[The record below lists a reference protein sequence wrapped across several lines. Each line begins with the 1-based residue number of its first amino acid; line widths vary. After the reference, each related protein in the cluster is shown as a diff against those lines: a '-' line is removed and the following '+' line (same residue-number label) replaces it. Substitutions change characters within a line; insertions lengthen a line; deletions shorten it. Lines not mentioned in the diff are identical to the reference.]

1 MHYTL
6 ENPYFLLLLPL
17 LLCLFYCK
25 KRTKTTYLPRLDWI
39 PKTSRLFNTQTLLKV
54 AIFSLLVLT
63 LASPI
68 SYDAITPSKKY
79 GRDIVLALDTSG
91 SMRETG
97 FSQQHKGTSKFEL
110 LQTLVADFIQKRV
123 SDNIGVVAF
132 GSFAFSASPVTYD
145 HQSLKELLSMLEVE
159 IAGKNTAIGD
169 AINQSLTTLSFSHA
183 KEKII
188 ILITDGISNAGTH
201 SIQDAVAKAKAQH
214 VKIFTIGLG
223 KHKDF
228 DAKLLTRI
236 SQESFGKSFEAK
248 DAQSLKAIYEEID
261 SLIPSAIRSEQYLDK
276 KALFTLPLF
285 VAILLLFTLLA
296 RQKGLI

>member
-1 MHYTL
+1 MHYTF

-17 LLCLFYCK
+17 ALCLIYCK
-25 KRTKTTYLPRLDWI
+25 KRGKATFLPRLEWI
-39 PKTSRLFNTQTLLKV
+39 PKKSRLLNTQTLLKV
-54 AIFSLLVLT
+54 AIYILLVLS
-63 LASPI
+63 LSSPI
-68 SYDAITPSKKY
+68 AYDAITPSQKH

-97 FSQQHKGTSKFEL
+97 FSQTKKGVSKFEL
-110 LQTLVADFIQKRV
+110 LQTLVADFIDKRV

-132 GSFAFSASPVTYD
+132 GTFAFSASPVTYD

-183 KEKII
+183 KEKVI
-188 ILITDGISNAGTH
+188 ILITDGISNAGSV
-201 SIQDAVAKAKAQH
+201 SIQDAVAKAKNQK

-223 KHKDF
+223 DEKEF
-228 DAKLLTRI
+228 DAKLLARI
-236 SQESFGKSFEAK
+236 AEESFGKSFAAK
-248 DAQSLKAIYEEID
+248 DAKALKGVYDEID

-276 KALFTLPLF
+276 KALFMLPLLL
-285 VAILLLFTLLA
+285 ATLLLFMLVA
-296 RQKGLI
+296 RQKGIL